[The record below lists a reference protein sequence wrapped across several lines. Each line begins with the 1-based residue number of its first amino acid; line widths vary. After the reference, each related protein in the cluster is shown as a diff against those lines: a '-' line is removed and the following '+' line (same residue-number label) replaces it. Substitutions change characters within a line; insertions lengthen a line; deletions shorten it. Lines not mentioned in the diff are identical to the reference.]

1 MNANLPSLLA
11 LLLILGATSA
21 SAQSFEL
28 YAPRGV
34 DAIDNGP
41 RIVQEAQQL
50 KGIATRPT
58 GNEADAAKALRPGSY
73 YLKASVLIQGSALDR
88 GSKRIMF
95 AKGRTKE
102 DALTNLRDQVNAI
115 GANARVVR
123 IEFIQ

>member
-1 MNANLPSLLA
+1 MNATSSSLLA
-11 LLLILGATSA
+11 LLLTIGAVSA

-28 YAPRGV
+28 YAPRGA

-58 GNEADAAKALRPGSY
+58 GNEADAAKSLRGTY
-73 YLKASVLIQGSALDR
+73 YLKASVLIQGAGLDR
-88 GSKRIMF
+88 GTKRIMF
-95 AKGRTKE
+95 AKGRTKQE
-102 DALTNLRDQVNAI
+102 ALTNLRDQVNAI